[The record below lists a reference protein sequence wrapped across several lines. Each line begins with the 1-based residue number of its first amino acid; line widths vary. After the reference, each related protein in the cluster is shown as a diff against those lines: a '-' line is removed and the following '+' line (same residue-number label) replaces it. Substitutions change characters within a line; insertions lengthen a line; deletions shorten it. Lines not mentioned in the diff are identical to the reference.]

1 MKEEKEQTSSPQS
14 GALGEFIVLSPSQKR
29 EQERLQKEKAKKD
42 AAEREKRRIA
52 AEKRQAAEKAEE
64 EAIRRKAFRNNLVG
78 VIFATMVLGIATLVI
93 CSAILFF
100 AAFGKDGNNPDFG
113 IMWWGVAIS
122 VGVALVY
129 FLKNI

>member
-1 MKEEKEQTSSPQS
+1 MKEEKEQTSSSQS

-52 AEKRQAAEKAEE
+52 AEKRRAEEKAEE
-64 EAIRRKAFRNNLVG
+64 EAFRRQAFRNNLVG